1 MATNRELKA
10 EQTREKL
17 YESALTLINEKGYEN
32 VSVEDITK
40 AAGVAKGTFYT
51 HFDSKE
57 NLLYY
62 TYIHLNTCYTKAL
75 AKAEKKDVFFDVFDT
90 FVFESYKEIAKLG
103 KNVLQALGTNMF
115 TKESR
120 DAFLDKDRGLYTS
133 LRYLIGKGIE
143 EGLIDQSQKPEDLI
157 DNFAA
162 MVIGVES
169 FWSLSDTT
177 EDLPSFAHRCF
188 GTMLAGFIRKN
199 H

>member
-1 MATNRELKA
+1 MATNRELRA
-10 EQTREKL
+10 EQTREKI
-17 YESALTLINEKGYEN
+17 YASALALINEKGYEN

-62 TYIHLNTCYTKAL
+62 TYIHLNTCYTRAL
-75 AKAEKKDVFFDVFDT
+75 EKAEKKDVFFDVFDT
-90 FVFESYKEIAKLG
+90 FVFESYKEIARLG
-103 KNVLQALGTNMF
+103 KNILQALGKNMF

-120 DAFLDKDRGLYTS
+120 EAFLDKDRGLYTS
-133 LRYLIGKGIE
+133 LRYLIEKGLD
-143 EGLIDQSQKPEDLI
+143 EGLIDPSRKPEDLI

-169 FWSLSDTT
+169 FWSLSDID

-188 GTMLAGFIRKN
+188 GTMLAGFIKVSS
-199 H
+199 